1 MTITWWEIALRLVCA
16 ASLGALVGLERQ
28 WRARTAGL
36 RTNALVCVGA
46 ALFELFSVLTPDAGS
61 TTRIASY
68 IVSGVGFLGAGV
80 IIRDGGN
87 LRGINTAA
95 TIWGTAGI
103 GLMCGGGHY
112 AVAVAGAVV
121 IVVANVGLRQLG
133 RIVDG
138 RAADP
143 ALAETDYDLRAVCR
157 DADEAHIRALVV
169 RSVADGGFELRALTS
184 ADVAPD
190 RVEVTARVLGR
201 GANGGELE
209 RAVSRLSL
217 EPGITSVSW
226 RLVTHS
232 TED

>member
-1 MTITWWEIALRLVCA
+1 MTWWEIGLRLLCA
-16 ASLGALVGLERQ
+16 ASFGALVGLERQ

-95 TIWGTAGI
+95 TIWGTAGV

-112 AVAVAGAVV
+112 GVAAAGAVTIV
-121 IVVANVGLRQLG
+121 IANLGLRPLA
-133 RIVDG
+133 RLVDG
-138 RAADP
+138 RATDP
-143 ALAETDYDLRAVCR
+143 DLVETDYDLRAVCR

-169 RSVADGGFELRALTS
+169 RSVADGGFELRVLTS
-184 ADVAPD
+184 TDVVPD

-201 GANGGELE
+201 GAGGGKLE
-209 RAVSRLSL
+209 RAVSSLSL
-217 EPGITSVSW
+217 QPGITSVSW
-226 RLVTHS
+226 RLVTHHP
-232 TED
+232 ED